1 MLSPNPIQ
9 VERYLRGLDYPA
21 SKKDLIQYAENNKA
35 PTIVLAMLNRLHDH
49 LFNSLAT
56 VTKEAGR
63 WH

>member
-9 VERYLRGLDYPA
+9 VEKYLRGIDYPA
-21 SKKDLIQYAENNKA
+21 SKEDLIQYAENNKA
-35 PTIVLAMLNRLHDH
+35 PIIVLSMLNRLHDH

-56 VTKEAGR
+56 VTKEVGR

>member
-9 VERYLRGLDYPA
+9 VEKYLRDHDYPA
-21 SKKDLIQYAENNKA
+21 SKRDLIRHAKCNKA
-35 PTIVLAMLNRLHDH
+35 PTIVIAMLNRLHDH

-63 WH
+63 